1 MDSWDIGRLG
11 YLILLLVAVGSWFL
25 TQRRGNLSKL
35 LQQAMVWVFLF
46 LGVIAA
52 VGLWGD
58 IRRTVLPQQA
68 VHTTGQIE
76 LPRAPDGHYYLT
88 AIVNGEP
95 IRFVVDTGASGIV
108 MTMDD
113 AKRAGIDPEQL
124 AFVGQAMTA
133 NGTVKTARVVLE
145 DFTVG
150 PYEDSKIRAWV
161 NGGKMDTS
169 LLGMSY
175 LQRYTKIEITS
186 GALLLTR

>member
-25 TQRRGNLSKL
+25 TQRRESLSKL
-35 LQQAMVWVFLF
+35 LQQAMIWVFLF

-52 VGLWGD
+52 IGMWGD
-58 IRRTVLPQQA
+58 IRQTVLPQQS

-88 AIVNGEP
+88 AMVNGAP

-108 MTMDD
+108 MTIDD

-133 NGTVKTARVVLE
+133 NGPVKTARVVLE
-145 DFTVG
+145 DFTVV
-150 PYEDSKIRAWV
+150 PYEDSKILAWV

-175 LQRYTKIEITS
+175 LQRYAKIEITPGS
-186 GALLLTR
+186 LLLTR